1 MQAQES
7 VIQANLDLRNE
18 KDYPKDRGKLRKTR
32 ILFDL
37 ALQVMTNISI
47 RGLLGT
53 WMPKIWC

>member
-18 KDYPKDRGKLRKTR
+18 KDYPKDCGKLRKTR

-53 WMPKIWC
+53 WML